1 MEESI
6 FNDVA
11 EPDVFSSSGVP
22 QRETLSPS
30 AQRSANVKLAAVPVA
45 HSVSTVHIHGI
56 ATVVARWSAAVLLA
70 AGLAPHNDAQKPT
83 GGATWIGS
91 GSEAAVAGAIA
102 VSGLHAALSRRFHQ
116 LVESC
121 DDDVAMSSSPRD
133 WIEHPAYQ
141 AIIQLGPTALPFIFA
156 DLRDRYRPW
165 SVALRRITGEN
176 PVGPDDR
183 AWPDRVRSRWLE
195 WGREHGYEC

>member
-45 HSVSTVHIHGI
+45 HSVSAVHVHGI

-70 AGLAPHNDAQKPT
+70 AGLAPHNDAQNRPA
-83 GGATWIGS
+83 GRRGS
-91 GSEAAVAGAIA
+91 GAAARQRWLA
-102 VSGLHAALSRRFHQ
+102 
-116 LVESC
+116 
-121 DDDVAMSSSPRD
+121 
-133 WIEHPAYQ
+133 
-141 AIIQLGPTALPFIFA
+141 
-156 DLRDRYRPW
+156 
-165 SVALRRITGEN
+165 
-176 PVGPDDR
+176 
-183 AWPDRVRSRWLE
+183 RSR
-195 WGREHGYEC
+195 